1 MSLLHRKS
9 SMVLFALEQAI
20 GELVLD
26 NEIIDIPDSIIQ
38 EISERETS
46 KGRSFDPSQIKDVVE
61 ATYLDELFRI
71 AINASKDNSKHNFIK
86 YLYSLFHT
94 FEIYLIRNAV
104 SHPNRQFLDYYWYR
118 LAALATDPVIDILN
132 LTKVKNAFVSA
143 QEGILDD
150 PPEEWINRIIW
161 QTPNNLPKNFEHAIT
176 GLIGRQKESKQLE
189 SFILN
194 PRINTVALVAPGG
207 LGKTA
212 LALDL
217 LQNWVHSPNT
227 LKHLDGVIFITL
239 KTEKLTA
246 NGIQT
251 LSAIQTL
258 DELKSKIIESFNE
271 IFDDEETDF
280 SECLK
285 NNEEKHI
292 LLCIDNLETILR
304 DEQEIFEEFNNSL
317 PLNWKVLITSRV
329 TVENTK
335 TLSLQPLDH
344 KNGEILARK
353 YQQSKG
359 MVALDHHTYSEIA
372 EKCFFNPLAIRLT
385 IDLINLGKDIPTSVN
400 HAQKSIGEFSYN
412 NLIESLT
419 ELSIQ
424 ILEAIFVE
432 TNSTRAS
439 LCNLLEKNLDEIS
452 DSIGELSRTS
462 LIVKSSKDDV
472 EIYSLNDSIKELLLV
487 SPRNMLT
494 RGLVQN
500 KILEQKT
507 KVREIDFHQE
517 KSQFP
522 IWHRDYIPVDTPE
535 ALKILVKEGN
545 KIVNRK
551 HLTDYSLLTDSFRRL
566 KDQEMVFSE
575 YPIFHKVMAKILG
588 KLKDTT
594 GQEKSILKGL
604 ALSPEDPS
612 IIYMLAR
619 YYADQGDYEKSSTQY
634 EKLIDLEWIKTDDTN
649 ISFSKSIYNGYFLSL
664 IYGKKS
670 DLVLEKTKTWKEQG
684 PFIPLIGV
692 YRATAWKR
700 IVETY
705 APDQVKEIEAALN
718 SALKIFD
725 DVFRNYGYFN
735 EACKQATK
743 VFEEVLFY
751 ANNNLSNKHKISEF
765 LDIIYKH
772 FLAVSENHVTYNWS
786 ELLNK
791 FCILE
796 LKDNPFNQRNN
807 FQSKKIDIINKFVNG
822 VQDGSYKFVRIT
834 KKNEY
839 TLFAVDC
846 NDVPYFLHQ
855 NQFNGPCS
863 WHTLSTN
870 DILKVLPSPP
880 DPKQHAI
887 KVKIGYST

>member
-1 MSLLHRKS
+1 MNILHRKS

-26 NEIIDIPDSIIQ
+26 NQIIDIPDSIIQ
-38 EISERETS
+38 EISERERA
-46 KGRSFDPSQIKDVVE
+46 KGRSFEPSQIKDIVE

-71 AINASKDNSKHNFIK
+71 AINTSKEDSRHNFIK
-86 YLYSLFHT
+86 YLYSLFHN
-94 FEIYLIRNAV
+94 FEVYLIRNAV

-132 LTKVKNAFVSA
+132 LKKVKNAFVSA

-176 GLIGRQKESKQLE
+176 GLIGRQKESKLLE

-251 LSAIQTL
+251 LTAIQTL
-258 DELKSKIIESFNE
+258 AELKKKIVDSLIE
-271 IFDDEETDF
+271 IFDEEEQDF
-280 SECLK
+280 AECVK
-285 NNEEKHI
+285 NNEEKYI

-304 DEQEIFEEFNNSL
+304 DEQEIFEDFNNSL
-317 PLNWKVLITSRV
+317 PIKWKVLITSRV

-359 MVALDHHTYSEIA
+359 MVALENHTYSEIA

-385 IDLINLGKDIPTSVN
+385 IDLINLGKDIPSSLN
-400 HAQKSIGEFSYN
+400 HAQKSISEFSYN

-419 ELSIQ
+419 QTSIQ

-432 TNSTRAS
+432 TQSTRAS

-452 DSIGELSRTS
+452 DGIGELSRTS
-462 LIVKSSKDDV
+462 LIIKSSKDDV
-472 EIYSLNDSIKELLLV
+472 ETYSLNDSIKELLLI
-487 SPRNMLT
+487 SPRNMIT
-494 RGLVQN
+494 RGHVQN

-522 IWHRDYIPVDTPE
+522 IWHRDFIAVETPE
-535 ALKILVKEGN
+535 SLKILVKEIN
-545 KIVNRK
+545 KLVNRK
-551 HLTDYSLLTDSFRRL
+551 HLPDYSLLTDLFRRL
-566 KDQEMVFSE
+566 KDQEMVFSG
-575 YPIFHKVMAKILG
+575 YSIFHKSMSKILG
-588 KLKDTT
+588 KLKDNA

-619 YYADQGDYEKSSTQY
+619 YYSDQGDYEKSIKQY
-634 EKLIDLEWIKTDDTN
+634 EKLIDLGWIKTDETN
-649 ISFSKSIYNGYFLSL
+649 ISFSKTIYNGYFLSL
-664 IYGKKS
+664 IYAKKS
-670 DLVLEKTKTWKEQG
+670 DVVLEKTKTWKEQG
-684 PFIPLIGV
+684 PFIPMIGV

-705 APDQVKEIEAALN
+705 APDEVNSIENSLN

-725 DVFRNYGYFN
+725 DIFRNYGYFN
-735 EACKQATK
+735 EASKQATK

-751 ANNNLSNKHKISEF
+751 SNNTLADKDKIKSF
-765 LDIIYKH
+765 LEIIHKH
-772 FLAVSENHVTYNWS
+772 FVPVSENHVTYNWS

-791 FCILE
+791 FTHLE
-796 LKDNPFNQRNN
+796 IVNNPFLKKNSL
-807 FQSKKIDIINKFVNG
+807 QSNKIDVIRMFANG
-822 VQDGSYKFVRIT
+822 IQDGSYKFVRVT

-839 TLFAVDC
+839 TLFALDC
-846 NDVPYFLHQ
+846 NDVSYFLHQ
-855 NQFNGPCS
+855 NQFNGPSS
-863 WHTLSTN
+863 WNTLSN
-870 DILKVLPSPP
+870 NEILKILPSPP
-880 DPKQHAI
+880 DPKQPSI
-887 KVKIGYST
+887 KVKMAYST